1 MLVQSAVST
10 IKNSLKGY
18 YDEGEV
24 QVFIRIILSF
34 ITKRQYTSLVLDN
47 SIDVDDNQVCA
58 IIDKLKKYEPIQY
71 IIGEE
76 EFFGLKFKVTPDTLI
91 PRPETEELV
100 ELLLSE
106 NKESNPTASILDI
119 GTGSGCIAIS
129 IAHYMPSA
137 EILAWDISAGALDI
151 AKMNASTNGA
161 NVDFER
167 VDVLGDFPDSRKFD
181 IIVSNPPYVMDSE
194 KNEMTANVLKYE
206 PHTALFVPDN
216 DALLFYERIA
226 DIGRNLLNPNGKL
239 YFEINR
245 AKGAELVE
253 MLGSRGYTNIEIIK
267 DLAKNDR
274 IAKAQLLY

>member
-226 DIGRNLLNPNGKL
+226 DIGRNLLNSNGKL

-245 AKGAELVE
+245 AKGAEMVE

-267 DLAKNDR
+267 DLSKNDR

>member
-137 EILAWDISAGALDI
+137 EISAWDISAGALDI

-194 KNEMTANVLKYE
+194 KNDMTANVLDYE

-245 AKGAELVE
+245 AKGAEMVE

-267 DLAKNDR
+267 DLSKNDR

>member
-245 AKGAELVE
+245 AKGAEMVE

-267 DLAKNDR
+267 DLSKNDR